1 MIYQPFKHIPPY
13 RKGGYDLPP
22 LPDKNKK
29 KDEKITLITLKRLQ
43 SKNIEL

>member
-29 KDEKITLITLKRLQ
+29 KDEKNNSNNSKTLAI
-43 SKNIEL
+43 

>member
-29 KDEKITLITLKRLQ
+29 KMKKNNSNNSKTLAI
-43 SKNIEL
+43 

>member
-29 KDEKITLITLKRLQ
+29 DEKITLITLKRLQ
-43 SKNIEL
+43 SKNIGL

>member
-22 LPDKNKK
+22 LPKK
-29 KDEKITLITLKRLQ
+29 EKEDDRKGIQRKTK
-43 SKNIEL
+43 

>member
-22 LPDKNKK
+22 LPSPKQPKEKTEENKK
-29 KDEKITLITLKRLQ
+29 PH
-43 SKNIEL
+43 

>member
-22 LPDKNKK
+22 VPDKNKK
-29 KDEKITLITLKRLQ
+29 KIKK
-43 SKNIEL
+43 

>member
-22 LPDKNKK
+22 LPKENK
-29 KDEKITLITLKRLQ
+29 KDEKK
-43 SKNIEL
+43 

>member
-22 LPDKNKK
+22 VPDKNKK
-29 KDEKITLITLKRLQ
+29 DEKNNSNNSKTLAI
-43 SKNIEL
+43 

>member
-22 LPDKNKK
+22 LQK
-29 KDEKITLITLKRLQ
+29 EKEDDRKGIQRKTK
-43 SKNIEL
+43 

>member
-22 LPDKNKK
+22 LPSPKE
-29 KDEKITLITLKRLQ
+29 EKEDDRKGIQRKTK
-43 SKNIEL
+43 

>member
-29 KDEKITLITLKRLQ
+29 KDEKNNPDN
-43 SKNIEL
+43 SKALAI

>member
-13 RKGGYDLPP
+13 RKGDYDLPP

-29 KDEKITLITLKRLQ
+29 KDEKKNSNN
-43 SKNIEL
+43 SKMLAI

>member
-22 LPDKNKK
+22 LLDKNKK
-29 KDEKITLITLKRLQ
+29 MKKITLITLNCLQ
-43 SKNIEL
+43 SKIIGL

>member
-1 MIYQPFKHIPPY
+1 MIYQPFKHIPPH

-29 KDEKITLITLKRLQ
+29 KDKKNNSNN
-43 SKNIEL
+43 SKMLAI

>member
-29 KDEKITLITLKRLQ
+29 KDEKITPITLKRLQ
-43 SKNIEL
+43 FNFMEL

>member
-29 KDEKITLITLKRLQ
+29 KDEKITLITLKCLQ
-43 SKNIEL
+43 SKIIEL